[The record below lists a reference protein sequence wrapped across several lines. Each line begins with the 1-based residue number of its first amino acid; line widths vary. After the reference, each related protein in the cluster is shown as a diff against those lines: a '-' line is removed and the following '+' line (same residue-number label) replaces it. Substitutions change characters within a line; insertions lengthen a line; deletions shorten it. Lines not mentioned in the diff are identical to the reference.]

1 LEDAVKALCI
11 AALFAASYAVDS
23 AQVAPMHPCKP
34 HENGACATNPKI
46 VRHVEPEFSEHGRKK
61 KINGTVVL
69 TFTVLPDGTT
79 ADIIVTRS
87 LEKSLDEQAIKRS
100 VSGASSPAPTRTNLS
115 LSPFQPR
122 PHSASTDH
130 ASACALA
137 GCLLDNLFRT
147 AISLVDAASC

>member
-1 LEDAVKALCI
+1 MEDDVKALCI

-34 HENGACATNPKI
+34 HENGACATRPKI
-46 VRHVEPEFSEHGRKK
+46 VRHVEPEYSEHGRKK

-87 LEKSLDEQAIKRS
+87 LEKSLDEQAIKAVRQWRFEP
-100 VSGASSPAPTRTNLS
+100 GTYQN
-115 LSPFQPR
+115 QPVAVTI
-122 PHSASTDH
+122 SAET
-130 ASACALA
+130 A
-137 GCLLDNLFRT
+137 FR
-147 AISLVDAASC
+147 IY